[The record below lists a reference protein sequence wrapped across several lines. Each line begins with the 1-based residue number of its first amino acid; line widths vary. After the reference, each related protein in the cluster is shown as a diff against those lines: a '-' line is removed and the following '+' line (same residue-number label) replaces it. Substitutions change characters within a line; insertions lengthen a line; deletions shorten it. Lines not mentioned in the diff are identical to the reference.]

1 MLKKQT
7 QLRMGLN
14 NILELIINN
23 YGIKWFRLVMC
34 GETFLTIIR
43 GYLQKTVWGTMLQ
56 IFVLHS
62 SGIYGKLMKHTQIS
76 LSSHNVELMKCFQ
89 NE

>member
-1 MLKKQT
+1 
-7 QLRMGLN
+7 MGLN

-23 YGIKWFRLVMC
+23 YSIKWFRLVMC
-34 GETFLTIIR
+34 GETFLITIC

-56 IFVLHS
+56 IFALYS

-76 LSSHNVELMKCFQ
+76 LNSHNVELTKCFQ

>member
-1 MLKKQT
+1 
-7 QLRMGLN
+7 MGLN

-23 YGIKWFRLVMC
+23 YGIKFRLVMC
-34 GETFLTIIR
+34 GETFLTTIC

-56 IFVLHS
+56 LFVLHS

-76 LSSHNVELMKCFQ
+76 LNSHNVELMTCFQ